1 MKQFFITLFALV
13 LFMAPLAQVSA
24 FAGGIIGCGAATAGG
39 AVGAAVNSATA
50 VPVSDK
56 VTNINTEVIK
66 TKECVLDG
74 LAIALVEGM
83 ISALTQNIVDWINS
97 GFEGSPAF
105 VTDFRG
111 FLGDIADQTALDF
124 LEGTDLEFLCSPF
137 QLEVRLALAV
147 QRQPF
152 QERIRCSLGEVT
164 DNVEGFLSGDF
175 SQGGWPAWFRLYT
188 DIQNTPYGAY
198 SLASA
203 QLNAEIAA
211 RQNEEVK
218 LLEFGSGFFS
228 KKRCKPGS
236 ERRAKTYVEG
246 YEEEAVSTP
255 ACTEYE
261 IVTPGQQINEQLNNA
276 LGTGQ
281 RKLELADEFDEVINA
296 LLAQLA
302 QQALSSLDG
311 IRGLSSRS
319 SSSAGT
325 VRNANG
331 EEVPASYLEVL
342 VNETTDNSIDLAQ
355 DALIT
360 DIEAAIDSEE
370 AYQDVV
376 SELIDGLE
384 EVGEQ
389 YEKIYACYINIVQN
403 PVNFTTISGVTAQG
417 RADTASTTLK
427 TNIAPRVSGFENDLD
442 ISYDTVERLLPILSS
457 ARAARTVEQL
467 NLVAD
472 EYDAILSSGI
482 IHTAND
488 VATAAVDL
496 AAQNETIAVLEEE
509 LSDQAL
515 ACRRTD

>member
-1 MKQFFITLFALV
+1 MKHFFASLALV
-13 LFMAPLAQVSA
+13 TLLIAPASYASA
-24 FAGGIIGCGAATAGG
+24 FAGGILGCGAATAGG
-39 AVGAAVNSATA
+39 AVTTAVNSATA

-56 VTNINTEVIK
+56 VTNLNTEVIK

-105 VTDFRG
+105 VTDLRG

-124 LEGTDLEFLCSPF
+124 LEGTELEFLCSPF

-164 DNVEGFLSGDF
+164 DNIEGFLSGDF
-175 SQGGWPAWFRLYT
+175 SQGGWPAWFKLHT

-198 SLASA
+198 ALASA
-203 QLNAEIAA
+203 QLNAEIAS
-211 RQNEEVK
+211 RQNEEVQ
-218 LLEFGSGFFS
+218 LLQFGNGFFS
-228 KKRCKPGS
+228 KRKCVRYAQTSATVGDQTTTS
-236 ERRAKTYVEG
+236 ERKCAR
-246 YEEEAVSTP
+246 
-255 ACTEYE
+255 YE

-302 QQALSSLDG
+302 QQALTSLDG

-319 SSSAGT
+319 SSSAST
-325 VRNANG
+325 IRNASG
-331 EEVPASYLEVL
+331 DEVPASYLEVL

-355 DALIT
+355 DALIS

-370 AYQDVV
+370 DYQDITD
-376 SELIDGLE
+376 ELIDGLTEIGE
-384 EVGEQ
+384 EYQ
-389 YEKIYACYINIVQN
+389 KLYACYINIVQN
-403 PVNFTTISGVTAQG
+403 PASFTTISGVTAQEK
-417 RADTASTTLK
+417 ANTASTTLS
-427 TNIAPRVSGFENDLD
+427 TNIAPRLEGFQNNLS
-442 ISYDTVERLLPILSS
+442 ISFDTVERLLSLLSA
-457 ARAARTVEQL
+457 ARAAQTVEQL
-467 NLVAD
+467 NVVAD
-472 EYDAILSSGI
+472 EYDALIASGI

-496 AAQNETIAVLEEE
+496 AAQTETLATLEDE
-509 LSDQAL
+509 LSDQTL
-515 ACRRTD
+515 ACRRTN